1 MILSCPAGKK
11 MVGGG
16 GTCTSLGMVGWVML
30 VNNSPISDNEWQVSC
45 DTPEHQMVMA
55 EAFAVCL

>member
-1 MILSCPAGKK
+1 

-30 VNNSPISDNEWQVSC
+30 VNNSPIDENQWQVSC
-45 DTPEHQMVMA
+45 DTPEKQMVMA
-55 EAFAVCL
+55 EAFAVCI